1 MNSSEMNTPTRNANT
16 FLKYY
21 FIIFNILLVSTYI
34 GIGFTSPTW
43 LSTFDYYLKICISV
57 FLIYRF
63 NPFRNITFE
72 ELDRR
77 VAFSAGMILITSSV
91 INKILPDIIAKYRTN
106 VINLVKNNKY
116 VSKWI
121 K

>member
-1 MNSSEMNTPTRNANT
+1 MDSLTMDPLSRKINT

-21 FIIFNILLVSTYI
+21 FIIFNILLVATYI
-34 GIGFTSPTW
+34 SIGFTSPDW
-43 LSTFDYYLKICISV
+43 LSIFDYYLKIAISV

-63 NPFRNITFE
+63 NPFRHNIVFE

-91 INKILPDIIAKYRTN
+91 INKILPNIITKYRAT
-106 VINLVKNNKY
+106 I
-116 VSKWI
+116 VSKI
-121 K
+121 NMLVNR

>member
-1 MNSSEMNTPTRNANT
+1 MNTPTRNANA

-21 FIIFNILLVSTYI
+21 FIIFNILLVATYF
-34 GIGFTSPTW
+34 GVGFSAPWW
-43 LSTFDYYLKICISV
+43 LSTFDYYLKIGISM

-63 NPFRNITFE
+63 NPFKTIDFE

-77 VAFSAGMILITSSV
+77 VAFSAGMILFTSSV
-91 INKILPDIIAKYRTN
+91 INKILPSIITKYRTD
-106 VINLVKNNKY
+106 VVKFVKNNKY